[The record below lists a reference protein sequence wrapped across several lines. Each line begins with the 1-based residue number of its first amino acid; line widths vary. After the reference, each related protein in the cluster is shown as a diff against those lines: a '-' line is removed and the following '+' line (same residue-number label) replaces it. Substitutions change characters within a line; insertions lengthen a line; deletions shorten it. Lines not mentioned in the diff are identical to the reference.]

1 MSTNIPT
8 TLTSYKAAYSDR
20 LNDHLF
26 DYEDF
31 DELHFINSELSF
43 FQHCFQSVCINYENY
58 MGIDESGYPSPS
70 VYAYTLYKPYSGF
83 EPIEEVYALVQDKSR
98 EDTDFFDLDK
108 AAKLQLSFTKI
119 MDYLRELKSNLT
131 VPTPENSP
139 VENSNP
145 FPNIFSC
152 KDDRA
157 YKLFMEFRTFIT
169 DPYLDYSFIF
179 HKMKSRAENLID
191 QRVRHKDFMIWLRD
205 EKFISQKTFIDFDIK
220 ASFSTKADRGQ
231 RSTQYYVIKERYFTS
246 RSD

>member
-20 LNDHLF
+20 LDDHLF

-31 DELHFINSELSF
+31 DEPHFIDSELQF
-43 FQHCFQSVCINYENY
+43 FQHCFQSVCIGYENY

-70 VYAYTLYKPYSGF
+70 VYAYTLDKPYPSF
-83 EPIEEVYALVQDKSR
+83 EPIEEIYALVQDKNCV
-98 EDTDFFDLDK
+98 DTDFFDLDK

-119 MDYLRELKSNLT
+119 MDYLRDLRSNLT
-131 VPTPENSP
+131 APKPENSSI
-139 VENSNP
+139 ENSNP
-145 FPNIFSC
+145 FPKIFNC
-152 KDDRA
+152 EDDRA
-157 YKLFMEFRTFIT
+157 YRLFMEFKTLIT

-191 QRVRHKDFMIWLRD
+191 ERVRHKDFMVWLRG
-205 EKFISQKTFIDFDIK
+205 ENLISQKTFAEFDIK

-231 RSTQYYVIKERYFTS
+231 RATKYYVIKERYFPS
-246 RSD
+246 SSD